1 MDTRT
6 GHHATGEALRHRII
20 ENKINIVLFD
30 NCVVVTMDPRRR
42 ILRNGAIAVVGSTIA
57 AVGDR
62 STVRAQYPDEPVK
75 DLKGWLV
82 MPGLVDGHVHLP
94 QALLRGAAD
103 ELPLHQWMS
112 SRIFVLEG
120 VFTPDD
126 AKVAARLAIVE
137 MLKAGTTTFLETL
150 VLGRHALGE
159 LAEAIAETGIRA
171 VLPRAV
177 GDGGGYLDEAPLN
190 EGLREPPDVA
200 MQDAVSVAEHWKDSE
215 QIKIWLG
222 PRSTGGCP
230 EPLLREVVQT
240 ARGNGLGIAH
250 HYAMTDREVAYLRRN
265 FQATPGEYL
274 QRVGLLGP
282 DVVLA
287 HCSGLPPEE
296 IPYLAGTGTS
306 VVTCPTGPA
315 KMGSGVTPVRELLDA
330 GVNVALGTDAN
341 AANNGA
347 DLFRDFKWV
356 AYLQKLR
363 HHDPTVVPAEAV
375 LEMATIGGA
384 RALSMDH
391 LIGSIEVGKRADF
404 LVIRTDGP
412 HWTPAEYPVSNLV
425 YSASGADVDT
435 VVIDGKIVMEGREL
449 LHIDEEQVLRDAA
462 RDSRSLYERT
472 GLEVRSLWPME

>member
-1 MDTRT
+1 MDQ
-6 GHHATGEALRHRII
+6 
-20 ENKINIVLFD
+20 
-30 NCVVVTMDPRRR
+30 RRR
-42 ILRNGAIAVVGSTIA
+42 ILRDGAVAVVGSSIA

-62 STVRAQYPDEPVK
+62 ASVQAQFPDEPVK
-75 DLKGWLV
+75 DLNGWLL

-94 QALLRGAAD
+94 QALLRGTAD

-120 VFTPDD
+120 NFTPAD
-126 AKVAARLAIVE
+126 AKASARLAIVE

-159 LAEAIAETGIRA
+159 LAEVIRETGIRA

-177 GDGGGYLDEAPLN
+177 GDGGGYLDEAPLH
-190 EGLREPPDVA
+190 EGLQEPPDTAMSEAIDVA
-200 MQDAVSVAEHWKDSE
+200 GQWKNSE

-230 EPLLREVVQT
+230 ESLLRNVVET
-240 ARGNGLGIAH
+240 ARANDMGLAH
-250 HYAMTDREVAYLRRN
+250 HYAMTDRELAYLRAN
-265 FQATPGEYL
+265 FDAAPGEYL
-274 QRVGLLGP
+274 RRAGMLGD

-287 HCSGLPPEE
+287 HCSGLPADE
-296 IPYLAGTGTS
+296 IPALVGTGTS
-306 VVTCPTGPA
+306 VVHCPTGPA
-315 KMGSGVTPVRELLDA
+315 KMGSGITPVHELLDA

-347 DLFRDFKWV
+347 NLVRDFKWV

-363 HHDPTVVPAEAV
+363 LHDPTVVPGESV
-375 LEMATIGGA
+375 LEMATLGGA

-404 LVIRTDGP
+404 VVVRTDGP
-412 HWTPAEYPVSNLV
+412 HWTPADYPVSNLV
-425 YSASGADVDT
+425 YSATGADVDT
-435 VVIDGKIVMEGREL
+435 VVIDGTVVMEGRQL

-462 RDSRSLYERT
+462 DHARKLYERT
-472 GLEVRSLWPME
+472 GLEVRTLWPME